1 MVDAQTKLSSMTEA
15 YKQGRDAGRKYKYS
29 KFDMKKLNPYKAGT
43 IEAQEWDRG
52 FNHGVRTTSA

>member
-1 MVDAQTKLSSMTEA
+1 MSEA

-29 KFDMKKLNPYKAGT
+29 KFDMKKLNPYKEGS

-52 FNHGVRTTSA
+52 FNHAVFANNYDD